1 MATCLRGDQYSALLG
16 TSERDIVNEKIYI
29 LLPVHNRRETT
40 SRFISSLNAQ
50 SYRNFHLVLI
60 DDGSTDG
67 TAEMV
72 RESVEPLTVIRG
84 SGNWWWAGSLQQG
97 YDWLQSQNLELSDL
111 VLMINDDT
119 EFTPEFLQS
128 AVHLMQDPNRTIL
141 VAWCY
146 CRETG
151 RLVDAGVHVDWS
163 RLAFQPAAPPHEIN
177 CLSTNG
183 LFMRLSD
190 LFATGGF
197 RPALLP
203 HYASDY
209 EFTIRA
215 HRMGMRLTSDP
226 ACHLRLD
233 QGTTGYH
240 ELYAGSMAGS
250 LRRIFSRRSTRN
262 PFMWCA
268 FILLSCPWRYW
279 AINIY
284 RAWANFLYDICRLAK
299 FQALD
304 WKRRLL

>member
-1 MATCLRGDQYSALLG
+1 M
-16 TSERDIVNEKIYI
+16 NEKIYI

-50 SYRNFHLVLI
+50 NYQNFHLVLI

-72 RESVEPLTVIRG
+72 TERVQPLTVIRG

-97 YDWLQSQNLELSDL
+97 YNWLVSQNLQLSDL

-119 EFTPEFLQS
+119 EYEPDFLQN
-128 AVHLMQDPNRTIL
+128 AVHLLQDRDQTML
-141 VAWCY
+141 LAWCY
-146 CRETG
+146 CKETG
-151 RLVDAGVHVDWS
+151 KLVDAGVHADWS
-163 RLAFQPAAPPHEIN
+163 RLSFEPIAPPEKIN

-190 LFATGGF
+190 FFATGGF
-197 RPALLP
+197 RPLLLP

-215 HRMGMRLTSDP
+215 YRKGMKLISEP
-226 ACHLRLD
+226 VCQLRLD
-233 QGTTGYH
+233 QRTTGYH
-240 ELYAGSMAGS
+240 ELYVGSMAGS

-262 PFMWCA
+262 PFVWCA
-268 FILLSCPWRYW
+268 FILLSCPRRYQ

-284 RAWANFLYDICRLAK
+284 RVWVNFSYDMCRLAK

-304 WKRRLL
+304 WKRRLLSSL

>member
-1 MATCLRGDQYSALLG
+1 M
-16 TSERDIVNEKIYI
+16 NEKIYI

-84 SGNWWWAGSLQQG
+84 GGNWWWAGSLQQG
-97 YDWLQSQNLELSDL
+97 YSWLVSQNLQSSDL

-119 EFTPEFLQS
+119 EFEPDFLQN
-128 AVHLMQDPNRTIL
+128 AVHLMQDRDRTML
-141 VAWCY
+141 LAWCY

-151 RLVDAGVHVDWS
+151 RLIDAGVHVDWS
-163 RLAFQPAAPPHEIN
+163 RLSFEPAAPPHEIN

-190 LFATGGF
+190 LLATGGF
-197 RPALLP
+197 RPTLLP

-215 HRMGMRLTSDP
+215 YGMGMRIISDL

-240 ELYAGSMAGS
+240 ELYAGSIAGS

-268 FILLSCPWRYW
+268 FILLSCPWKYKM
-279 AINIY
+279 INLY
-284 RAWANFLYDICRLAK
+284 RVWANLFLDICRLVGYRVRITK
-299 FQALD
+299 KPLG
-304 WKRRLL
+304 